1 MHAPPTGYLRRRIRS
16 PQRRESGESTPWWY
30 AHNCYTNAF
39 RTTAITSGITLNT
52 RRHRVVR
59 LYRTP
64 CPHAITSAF
73 RKHSSHALSYACT
86 EPRAHMASAL
96 ATVGAPTVASHTA
109 APLGSRTPR
118 SAIRPPHTPAAPFG
132 RRTPCS
138 AIRPPHT
145 PAAPFGSHTAQQPK
159 SASKQQGRT
168 HHVAE
173 PGCTSSSRGE
183 TWMSVTGPCERSAC
197 GQGR

>member
-1 MHAPPTGYLRRRIRS
+1 MRS
-16 PQRRESGESTPWWY
+16 LQRSG
-30 AHNCYTNAF
+30 
-39 RTTAITSGITLNT
+39 NT
-52 RRHRVVR
+52 VHTRHRTAVQNPAP
-59 LYRTP
+59 T
-64 CPHAITSAF
+64 CDHF
-73 RKHSSHALSYACT
+73 KKHSSHALSYACT

-132 RRTPCS
+132 
-138 AIRPPHT
+138 
-145 PAAPFGSHTAQQPK
+145 SHTAQQPK

-173 PGCTSSSRGE
+173 PGCTSSSSRGE
-183 TWMSVTGPCERSAC
+183 IWMSVTVPCTSQFTSSYKVLRVEDARKLSAIDGQDERVRRA
-197 GQGR
+197 

>member
-1 MHAPPTGYLRRRIRS
+1 VALCSQLLHK
-16 PQRRESGESTPWWY
+16 
-30 AHNCYTNAF
+30 C
-39 RTTAITSGITLNT
+39 RTTAITSGNT
-52 RRHRVVR
+52 VHTRHHTTVQNPAPTWCPQRHSVAARPAAPLGRRTRPQR
-59 LYRTP
+59 
-64 CPHAITSAF
+64 
-73 RKHSSHALSYACT
+73 
-86 EPRAHMASAL
+86 
-96 ATVGAPTVASHTA
+96 VGAPTVASHTA

-173 PGCTSSSRGE
+173 PGCTSSSSRGE
-183 TWMSVTGPCERSAC
+183 IWMSVTGPCERSAC
-197 GQGR
+197 GEGR